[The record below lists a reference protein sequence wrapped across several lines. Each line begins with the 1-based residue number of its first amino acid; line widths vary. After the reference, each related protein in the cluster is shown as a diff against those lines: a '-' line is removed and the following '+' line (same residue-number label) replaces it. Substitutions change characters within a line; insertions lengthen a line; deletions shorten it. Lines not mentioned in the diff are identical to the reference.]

1 MGPFAL
7 RESGIFYHGG
17 IAVNA
22 LNSILIEGNI
32 VRDPIVKETP
42 RGTQVCNF
50 SIASNRF
57 YRQDDEMEQETSF
70 FEVESWAKLAEACGK
85 GCYKGRGV
93 RVVGR
98 LKQDRWT
105 GTDGKN
111 YSKVKVVAEHVEFK
125 PQFKDKKAKDEE
137 GKEEEVA
144 AEAELDLETSAVAE
158 TAVDEVASS
167 F

>member
-1 MGPFAL
+1 M
-7 RESGIFYHGG
+7 
-17 IAVNA
+17 NA
-22 LNSILIEGNI
+22 LNSILIEGNV
-32 VRDPIVKETP
+32 VRDPIIKDTP
-42 RGTQVCNF
+42 RGTTVCNF

-57 YRQDDEMEQETSF
+57 YRQDDETEQETSF

-111 YSKVKVVAEHVEFK
+111 YSKIKVVAEHVEFK
-125 PQFKDKKAKDEE
+125 PQFKDKKEKTEE
-137 GKEEEVA
+137 GESIEENLALESEPMADIA
-144 AEAELDLETSAVAE
+144 AEVTSEAVPA
-158 TAVDEVASS
+158 

>member
-1 MGPFAL
+1 M
-7 RESGIFYHGG
+7 
-17 IAVNA
+17 NA
-22 LNSILIEGNI
+22 LNSILIEGNV
-32 VRDPIVKETP
+32 VRDPTIKETP
-42 RGTQVCNF
+42 RGTTVCVF

-70 FEVESWAKLAEACGK
+70 FEVESWARLAELCGK
-85 GCYKGRGV
+85 NCGKGRGV

-111 YSKVKVVAEHVEFK
+111 YSKIKVVAEHVEFK
-125 PQFKDKKAKDEE
+125 PQFKTKGGEGEADDSSEPAEE
-137 GKEEEVA
+137 SLLTAGGEGSARDTA
-144 AEAELDLETSAVAE
+144 AELAVTAADRKASAYASAKE
-158 TAVDEVASS
+158 AVPA

>member
-1 MGPFAL
+1 M
-7 RESGIFYHGG
+7 
-17 IAVNA
+17 NA

-111 YSKVKVVAEHVEFK
+111 YSKIKVVAEHVEFK

-137 GKEEEVA
+137 AKDEEVA
-144 AEAELDLETSAVAE
+144 AEAELDLDSGAITETS
-158 TAVDEVASS
+158 VDEAVSS

>member
-1 MGPFAL
+1 MAM
-7 RESGIFYHGG
+7 
-17 IAVNA
+17 NA

-137 GKEEEVA
+137 AKDEEVA

-158 TAVDEVASS
+158 TTVDEAVSS